1 MTSRRRL
8 RSYKGCGIRSRR
20 GWAAVISRTRARCWT
35 IAS

>member
-8 RSYKGCGIRSRR
+8 RSSKGCGIRSRR